1 MASRSCSSCNQDL
14 QKAEYSANQWKK
26 GPSAKCKSCIS
37 GGGSSNSVAA
47 TTTKDTIQK
56 QKIETFDT
64 TTKNT
69 PQTEKDGKVEVD
81 NDIFYSSKSFMPT
94 EDSVPDGDKSP
105 STPEV
110 NEEDTTAQD
119 DFHDAKDNDDQE
131 EENKRLTLERNRAL
145 SSLGR
150 TLSASAKKNN
160 DDTLKEL
167 AADVRDSKIPEADT
181 NYPSSPTKSI
191 SSYIGDV
198 NDDVEADKSSF
209 IGDIND
215 TETEELLPPVVPDIE
230 VVEENE
236 NIGKKEDDT
245 KPETDNIEE
254 EGLDTV
260 QTDQDKAKDDNWV
273 VVDDVDLER
282 YRQPM
287 RSTGEENTAGES
299 EFETLVNG
307 EKKKEKKSPWTLAQ
321 RLAKKLI
328 VRTCCLKSVRD
339 SNVSEE
345 V

>member
-1 MASRSCSSCNQDL
+1 MASRSCSSCNKDL
-14 QKAEYSANQWKK
+14 QKVEYSANQWKK
-26 GPSAKCKSCIS
+26 GPSAKCKSCVS
-37 GGGSSNSVAA
+37 GGGSSVAA
-47 TTTKDTIQK
+47 AATTTTKDTHQK

-64 TTKNT
+64 KTKT

-81 NDIFYSSKSFMPT
+81 YDVFYSSKSFIPAD
-94 EDSVPDGDKSP
+94 ESVPDGDKSP
-105 STPEV
+105 TSEEV
-110 NEEDTTAQD
+110 EDTTQD
-119 DFHDAKDNDDQE
+119 DFHDAKDDNE
-131 EENKRLTLERNRAL
+131 EEEDNKRLTLERNRAL

-198 NDDVEADKSSF
+198 NDDAEADKSSF

-215 TETEELLPPVVPDIE
+215 TETDELLPPVVPDIE
-230 VVEENE
+230 EEVEEND

-245 KPETDNIEE
+245 KPEADNIKE

-260 QTDQDKAKDDNWV
+260 QANQDKAKGDDWV

-287 RSTGEENTAGES
+287 RGSSGENTAGES
-299 EFETLVNG
+299 EFETLVNTS
-307 EKKKEKKSPWTLAQ
+307 EKKEEKKSPWTLAQ

>member
-1 MASRSCSSCNQDL
+1 MASRSCSSCNKDL

-37 GGGSSNSVAA
+37 RGGGSSVAT
-47 TTTKDTIQK
+47 TTTKDTQK

-64 TTKNT
+64 KTKT

-81 NDIFYSSKSFMPT
+81 NDVFYSSKSFIPAD
-94 EDSVPDGDKSP
+94 ESVLDGDKSP
-105 STPEV
+105 TSEEV
-110 NEEDTTAQD
+110 GDTNTQD

-131 EENKRLTLERNRAL
+131 EEDDNKRLTLERNRAL

-215 TETEELLPPVVPDIE
+215 AETDELLPPVVPDIE
-230 VVEENE
+230 IVEEASSV
-236 NIGKKEDDT
+236 KKEDDT
-245 KPETDNIEE
+245 KPESDNIEE

-260 QTDQDKAKDDNWV
+260 QANQDKAKGDDWV

-287 RSTGEENTAGES
+287 RDSSGENAGDS

-307 EKKKEKKSPWTLAQ
+307 EKKEEKKSPWTLAQ

>member
-1 MASRSCSSCNQDL
+1 MASRLCSSCNKDL

-37 GGGSSNSVAA
+37 GGGSSSSSIAAA
-47 TTTKDTIQK
+47 TTTKDTQK

-64 TTKNT
+64 KTKNT

-94 EDSVPDGDKSP
+94 DDSVPDDDKSP
-105 STPEV
+105 NTSEV
-110 NEEDTTAQD
+110 IEDTTTQD
-119 DFHDAKDNDDQE
+119 DFHDAKDDNIE
-131 EENKRLTLERNRAL
+131 EEEDNKRLTLERNRAL

-181 NYPSSPTKSI
+181 NYPSSPTKSV

-198 NDDVEADKSSF
+198 NDDAEADKSSF

-215 TETEELLPPVVPDIE
+215 AETDELLPPVVPEIE
-230 VVEENE
+230 VVEEE
-236 NIGKKEDDT
+236 SSVKKEDDT
-245 KPETDNIEE
+245 KPEADNEE

-260 QTDQDKAKDDNWV
+260 QANQDKAKGDDWV

-287 RSTGEENTAGES
+287 RGSGGENTGES

-307 EKKKEKKSPWTLAQ
+307 EKKKDEKKSPWTLAQ

-339 SNVSEE
+339 GNVSEE

>member
-1 MASRSCSSCNQDL
+1 MSRSCSSCNKDL

-37 GGGSSNSVAA
+37 GGGGSSSSVA
-47 TTTKDTIQK
+47 TTTKDTTQK
-56 QKIETFDT
+56 KKIDSFDT
-64 TTKNT
+64 KTK
-69 PQTEKDGKVEVD
+69 TEKDGKVEVD
-81 NDIFYSSKSFMPT
+81 NDVFYSSKSSMPT
-94 EDSVPDGDKSP
+94 EDNVPDGDKSP

>member
-1 MASRSCSSCNQDL
+1 MASRSCSSCNKDL
-14 QKAEYSANQWKK
+14 QKVEYSANQWKK

-37 GGGSSNSVAA
+37 GGGSSSVAA
-47 TTTKDTIQK
+47 AATITKDTHQK
-56 QKIETFDT
+56 QKIDSFDT
-64 TTKNT
+64 KTKT

-81 NDIFYSSKSFMPT
+81 VFYSSKSFIPT
-94 EDSVPDGDKSP
+94 DESGVPDGDKSP
-105 STPEV
+105 TSEEV
-110 NEEDTTAQD
+110 EDTKQD
-119 DFHDAKDNDDQE
+119 DFHDAKDDNE
-131 EENKRLTLERNRAL
+131 EEEEDNKRLTLERNRAL

-191 SSYIGDV
+191 SSYIGDD
-198 NDDVEADKSSF
+198 NDDAEADKSTF

-215 TETEELLPPVVPDIE
+215 TETDELLPPVVPDIE
-230 VVEENE
+230 EVEENE

-245 KPETDNIEE
+245 KPETENEE

-260 QTDQDKAKDDNWV
+260 QANQDKAKGDDWV

-287 RSTGEENTAGES
+287 RGSSGENTAGES
-299 EFETLVNG
+299 EFETLVNTS
-307 EKKKEKKSPWTLAQ
+307 EKKEEKKSPWTLAQ

>member
-1 MASRSCSSCNQDL
+1 MSRSCSSCNKDL
-14 QKAEYSANQWKK
+14 QKVEYSANQWKK
-26 GPSAKCKSCIS
+26 GSSAKCKSCIS
-37 GGGSSNSVAA
+37 GAGSNSVA
-47 TTTKDTIQK
+47 TTIKDTHQK
-56 QKIETFDT
+56 QKIDSFDT
-64 TTKNT
+64 ETKT

-81 NDIFYSSKSFMPT
+81 NDVFYSSKSFIPAD
-94 EDSVPDGDKSP
+94 ENENVSDGDKSP
-105 STPEV
+105 RTSEEV
-110 NEEDTTAQD
+110 EDTTATQD
-119 DFHDAKDNDDQE
+119 DFHDAKGANDE
-131 EENKRLTLERNRAL
+131 EEDNKRLTLERNRAL

-160 DDTLKEL
+160 DETLKEL

-181 NYPSSPTKSI
+181 NYPSSPTKSV

-215 TETEELLPPVVPDIE
+215 AETDELLPPVVPDIE
-230 VVEENE
+230 VVEEE
-236 NIGKKEDDT
+236 SSVKKEDDT
-245 KPETDNIEE
+245 KPEADNIEE
-254 EGLDTV
+254 VQGLDTV
-260 QTDQDKAKDDNWV
+260 QINQDKAKGDDWV
-273 VVDDVDLER
+273 VVDDVNLER

-287 RSTGEENTAGES
+287 RGSSGENTAGES
-299 EFETLVNG
+299 EFETLVKG
-307 EKKKEKKSPWTLAQ
+307 EKKEVEKKSPWTLAQ